1 MDPPDDAEVGAT
13 QQGSPKCSDS
23 EKSDRVDAPGAVDAY
38 GDKGITR
45 AGRAGRIAR
54 PRPRSSAANA
64 DYSCP
69 RAAVVSSRRTVA
81 GETTAIT
88 RDRSSK
94 LALGP
99 APGLDDTSWLL

>member
-45 AGRAGRIAR
+45 AGRATD
-54 PRPRSSAANA
+54 RSTSTALVRGKRRRLLSREEQ
-64 DYSCP
+64 SCP
-69 RAAVVSSRRTVA
+69 AGARSRARRPLSPVRREVA
-81 GETTAIT
+81 HHERTI
-88 RDRSSK
+88 
-94 LALGP
+94 
-99 APGLDDTSWLL
+99 GLEID